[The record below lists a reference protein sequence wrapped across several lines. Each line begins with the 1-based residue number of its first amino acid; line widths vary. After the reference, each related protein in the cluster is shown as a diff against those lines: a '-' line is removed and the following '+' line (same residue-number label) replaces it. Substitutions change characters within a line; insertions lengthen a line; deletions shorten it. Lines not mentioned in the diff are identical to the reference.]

1 MEGIKLCVII
11 RMSLFGNGSSR
22 LDTTLR
28 PICFGIDK
36 AVTKTIAGSVGPEKF
51 KRYEHILYIMAQ
63 LSRIVYCDT
72 GIMWYVIEKSLGM
85 SNDIVNKSITQYDWL
100 FVNERRKPVTS
111 QQGPSTTMESY
122 SLKPGSGQNKYATYI
137 STHEDMTCLF
147 INASKLNKRT
157 NPNSILQSTDVIVS
171 FKGSSTTA
179 NFKHDLMSQFTAE
192 DIGNILNKGG
202 LNIKVGDGSS
212 NNFVTGAF
220 VYPLVHAWNAL
231 TRALNEHCTTPES
244 RLFLTGHSL
253 GGAYCSLFGF
263 ILAEAKVNGAE
274 YMKNIK
280 SIHIVSFGAPTI
292 LRDTARNTFNR
303 HLDTGL
309 VTVDRVVSQKVPAR
323 SASTQFLVGGPV
335 GPNNVIPTIPAGFS
349 HPGFRPLATDIRPEA
364 GGRPYSIE
372 NIRTFYGAPS
382 KTRYREP
389 TTWPFLEDMGLG
401 DRKMKAELATIVANT
416 LNIPIKDIQEE
427 GDVVMPKDLAVP
439 IEGDQENPVQPTQ
452 VQNGVTMEDPSLQ
465 KGGLGFTE
473 AKRIYDKQT
482 MEHLPNFISVSGSNY
497 AFGFAHAE
505 YLGMFFLGGFRSP
518 GMKNPANK
526 NTGTAYFALGNDGV
540 KFEYVTTTGGRRK
553 TLKGRRKNIRKNKKY
568 SRRRI

>member
-1 MEGIKLCVII
+1 MQ
-11 RMSLFGNGSSR
+11 LFGNGSSR

-36 AVTKTIAGSVGPEKF
+36 AVTKTIAGSVGPVKF

-85 SNDIVNKSITQYDWL
+85 SNDIVNKIITQYDRIYL
-100 FVNERRKPVTS
+100 GERRKPVTS
-111 QQGPSTTMESY
+111 QLGPPTTMESY

-147 INASKLNKRT
+147 INASKLNKRP
-157 NPNSILQSTDVIVS
+157 NLNSILGSKDVIVS
-171 FKGSSTTA
+171 FKGSSTAA
-179 NFKHDLMSQFTAE
+179 NFKHDLMSQFTSE
-192 DIGNILNKGG
+192 DIGTILDKGG
-202 LNIKVGDGSS
+202 LNIKVADGS
-212 NNFVTGAF
+212 NNNYVTGAF
-220 VYPLVHAWNAL
+220 VYPLVHAWNVL
-231 TRALNEHCTTPES
+231 TRALTEHCSTPES

-263 ILAEAKVNGAE
+263 ILAEAKVNGAA
-274 YMKNIK
+274 YMNNIK

-292 LRDTARNTFNR
+292 LGDNARNTFNR
-303 HLDTGL
+303 HLDNGL

-323 SASTQFLVGGPV
+323 SASTQILVGGPA
-335 GPNNVIPTIPAGFS
+335 GPNNVIPTIPARFS
-349 HPGFRPLATDIRPEA
+349 HPGFRPLATEIRPEA

-372 NIRTFYGAPS
+372 NIRSFYGAPS

-389 TTWPFLEDMGLG
+389 TTWPFPENMALG
-401 DRKMKAELATIVANT
+401 DRKMKAELANIVGNT
-416 LNIPIKDIQEE
+416 LKIQSTDVMEE

-439 IEGDQENPVQPTQ
+439 IEEGDENPGPPEGQLGNP
-452 VQNGVTMEDPSLQ
+452 PLQ

-482 MEHLPNFISVSGSNY
+482 MEHLPNFISVAGSAY
-497 AFGFAHAE
+497 AFAFAHAE
-505 YLGMFFLGGFRSP
+505 YLGMFFAGGFRAP

-526 NTGTAYFALGNDGV
+526 NTGTAYFALGDDGV
-540 KFEYVTTTGGRRK
+540 MFEYVTTTGGRRK